1 MISRFPTLEANKV
14 LLVGL
19 MGLLAG
25 LPYVLGGPVWDD
37 HRLISQHLGQLP
49 LMDLPRLWWQPV
61 GLGEAG
67 AAYFRPL
74 PMTLLAILGR
84 LGIPAI
90 HIVAALLH
98 GLSSALFAR
107 RVGWMALCFALH
119 PVASEPLGWASA
131 LPDVVVVTFA
141 LAANATHRV
150 VPAALF
156 AFLAVTSKEP
166 AILLLVGLELWGGPD
181 GASRGRFGAMAL
193 AVSAAIALRLVS
205 GAQPNWDLENKWGL
219 IPEALLGLAAPL
231 SGIGPPDPVGD
242 LHVLAPTR
250 LAAGL
255 LMWIWLGFSLTRLP
269 IRPAAGVALI
279 FAGSLVISLG
289 PSLHGW
295 MLAERYA
302 YPASLALPLMA
313 TALPGQLSNDK
324 MRPFWALGVGAT
336 LCLHIVY
343 APIWR
348 TDRNLFE
355 HAVAVQPQSAFAWH
369 FLGEVGMHDQDWR
382 SAAEAYTQALAQSPP
397 FEGSRHRLVEAWVRA
412 GQPARA
418 RAIAE
423 AGPRSGL
430 AAEDIAWWARACA
443 EGGDPAA
450 ASALLKLLDRGDHY
464 DGPSWV
470 SELAARVSPHGG

>member
-1 MISRFPTLEANKV
+1 VISRFSTLEANKA

-19 MGLLAG
+19 MGVLVG
-25 LPYVLGGPVWDD
+25 LPYLGGGPVWDD
-37 HRLISQHLGQLP
+37 HRLISQHLAQLP
-49 LMDLPRLWWQPV
+49 FADLPTLWWQPV

-74 PMTLLAILGR
+74 PMTVLALLGR

-90 HIVAALLH
+90 HLVAALLH

-107 RVGWMALCFALH
+107 RMGWMALVFALH

-131 LPDVVVVTFA
+131 LPDVLVVTLA
-141 LAANATHRV
+141 LAANASRRV

-181 GASRGRFGAMAL
+181 GASRNRFGAMAL
-193 AVSAAIALRLVS
+193 AVTAAFALRLVS
-205 GAQPNWDLENKWGL
+205 GAQPTWDLENKWGL

-231 SGIGPPDPVGD
+231 SGTAPPDPVGD
-242 LHVLAPTR
+242 LHVLAPQR
-250 LAAGL
+250 LVAGL

-269 IRPAAGVALI
+269 IRHAAGVALI
-279 FAGSLVISLG
+279 FAGALVISLG

-295 MLAERYA
+295 MVAERYA
-302 YPASLALPLMA
+302 YPASLALPPMA
-313 TALPGQLSNDK
+313 SILPGQLSNEK
-324 MRPFWALGVGAT
+324 MRPFWALGVVAAFV
-336 LCLHIVY
+336 LHVVY
-343 APIWR
+343 APMWR
-348 TDRNLFE
+348 TDRDLFE
-355 HAVAVQPQSAFAWH
+355 HAVAVRPQSAFAWH
-369 FLGEVGMHDQDWR
+369 FLGEVGMAEQDWR
-382 SAAEAYTQALAQSPP
+382 YAGEAYTQALAQHPP

-412 GQPARA
+412 GQPLRGRA
-418 RAIAE
+418 VAE

-450 ASALLKLLDRGDHY
+450 AAALLKLLHRGDHY
-464 DGPSWV
+464 DGPPWV
-470 SELAARVSPHGG
+470 SELASRISQHDG